1 MAWRRLERWRGSRSR
16 SRAWA
21 RVAWWGFGDCS
32 LLCSTLL
39 RSTRIRLRP
48 SSSRTYHLVL
58 VRSIPAILPI
68 CAQLPNCMAA
78 GSPVNKFD
86 RQTRDY
92 ATGNCSCCPP
102 FRTQRQL
109 ALTDSASYHGT
120 IRSLLSGRGASYPAP
135 PPQIPPCSFPA
146 VGSRRRSNAIEGR
159 SLAAHVPPTR
169 RLAASVTRR
178 SGSES
183 GACVAAC
190 LSFDRPPSLHSLR
203 RRFVVG
209 FVRGFIGTTQ
219 PSDSSRLPQQLRLLD
234 FLSWPGIA
242 VATAG
247 RLRSTRFR
255 RDPFIRDVASDPGRA
270 TVPCVTAPH
279 MLPSAVATASAPA
292 TSRISWLN
300 PTPQMITVYAS
311 PWSSPS
317 PTQHSLPGGRYLLPG
332 PDFHRLD
339 RASFAWRTAT
349 SF

>member
-1 MAWRRLERWRGSRSR
+1 MR
-16 SRAWA
+16 
-21 RVAWWGFGDCS
+21 
-32 LLCSTLL
+32 
-39 RSTRIRLRP
+39 
-48 SSSRTYHLVL
+48 
-58 VRSIPAILPI
+58 
-68 CAQLPNCMAA
+68 
-78 GSPVNKFD
+78 SPVNASPASS
-86 RQTRDY
+86 RMSTH
-92 ATGNCSCCPP
+92 
-102 FRTQRQL
+102 
-109 ALTDSASYHGT
+109 DSGPVW
-120 IRSLLSGRGASYPAP
+120 LSGRGASYPAP

-178 SGSES
+178 PGSES
-183 GACVAAC
+183 GACVAAR

-203 RRFVVG
+203 CRFVVG

-247 RLRSTRFR
+247 GVRSPRFR

-292 TSRISWLN
+292 ISRISWLN

-317 PTQHSLPGGRYLLPG
+317 PTQHSLPGGRYPLPG

-339 RASFAWRTAT
+339 RASFAWRTANPSPPSGWIGDFHPRAIEHAGHT
-349 SF
+349 TNPLSRECRERVRGKASSLEGLRLLQPNPQDRSPRWPS